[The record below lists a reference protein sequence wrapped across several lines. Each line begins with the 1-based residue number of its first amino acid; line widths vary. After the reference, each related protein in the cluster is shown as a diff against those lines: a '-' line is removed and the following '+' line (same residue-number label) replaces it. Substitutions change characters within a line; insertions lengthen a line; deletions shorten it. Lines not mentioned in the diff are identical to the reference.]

1 MVGAGGGI
9 GTASVVELARRGFAV
24 AAADQVPPTSDQAEL
39 AVPIDVTDEASVEA
53 ALAKVGAWCGDD
65 GLSALVAAFGVTGS
79 GSIAETS
86 VADFAR
92 VLSVNLTGLF
102 LVCRASL
109 PWLARAERA
118 SIVAFSSSNAHTG
131 GNVLSG
137 GAYAAAKAGIEG
149 FVRHLA
155 VTLAPTIR
163 ANAIAP
169 GPVRTPMLERL
180 DGETIAQLEQRAPLG
195 RVADAHEIA
204 AVVGLLADDEGSFL
218 TGTVVHQNGGAWL
231 G

>member
-9 GTASVVELARRGFAV
+9 GSASVAELARRGFSV
-24 AAADQVPPTSDQAEL
+24 AAADKVAPRADEAAL
-39 AVPIDVTDEASVEA
+39 AVSIDVTDEASVEA
-53 ALAKVGAWCGDD
+53 ALAAVGEWCGDD

-86 VADFAR
+86 VADFEQ
-92 VLSVNLTGLF
+92 VLRVNLTGLF
-102 LVCRASL
+102 LVSRAAL
-109 PWLARAERA
+109 PWLSKAERA
-118 SIVAFSSSNAHTG
+118 SVVAFSSSNAHTG

-137 GAYAAAKAGIEG
+137 GAYAAAKAGVEG

-155 VTLAPTIR
+155 VTLAPAIR

-180 DGETIAQLEQRAPLG
+180 DPATIDALGARTPLR
-195 RVADAHEIA
+195 RVADREEVA
-204 AVVGLLADDEGSFL
+204 AVVGLLCDDEGRFL
-218 TGTVVHQNGGAWL
+218 TGTVIHQNGGSWL